1 MFERQILVT
10 MLTWMWRQACSMLS
24 SSTRRNPLWV
34 VAQRSIVKA
43 TSQLSVRLLCGVSL
57 ALARI
62 ARFSLIRGDR
72 LNPSHWTTSASTPLR
87 RLSVR
92 LVPVPWGVTEWADH
106 GRIVDPAVKW
116 NSQSGHCFGRKKS
129 RTFQVLSST
138 YSQTHSHDILPHVTL
153 NVCGSVRNNFSH
165 RGHDDLEQVKF
176 KDFQDP
182 MTASSKFQD
191 PVRFSRTFKNKCI
204 FPCCKKVNCLC
215 GLPTV
220 ALRLTCRHWRRP
232 DGRQSHVTRRTTTPR
247 RADSWL
253 DPWPASPSARYA
265 RQRASMQRYARH
277 LRPRTSTHATKARPA
292 LQRHRPAAADR
303 RSRRCCRGTFSLPR
317 AHHHVP
323 LECPAHRNLHKQKAP
338 NRRPYCTTICKT
350 ISLFGVEGER
360 RQWRD

>member
-191 PVRFSRTFKNKCI
+191 PVRFSRTFKNLRSACASGVTEWPSGPGGPRTDSRTDI
-204 FPCCKKVNCLC
+204 RGPATALIPPC
-215 GLPTV
+215 T
-220 ALRLTCRHWRRP
+220 A
-232 DGRQSHVTRRTTTPR
+232 RT
-247 RADSWL
+247 
-253 DPWPASPSARYA
+253 PAS
-265 RQRASMQRYARH
+265 QRSSCH
-277 LRPRTSTHATKARPA
+277 
-292 LQRHRPAAADR
+292 
-303 RSRRCCRGTFSLPR
+303 
-317 AHHHVP
+317 
-323 LECPAHRNLHKQKAP
+323 
-338 NRRPYCTTICKT
+338 
-350 ISLFGVEGER
+350 
-360 RQWRD
+360 QWKFQ